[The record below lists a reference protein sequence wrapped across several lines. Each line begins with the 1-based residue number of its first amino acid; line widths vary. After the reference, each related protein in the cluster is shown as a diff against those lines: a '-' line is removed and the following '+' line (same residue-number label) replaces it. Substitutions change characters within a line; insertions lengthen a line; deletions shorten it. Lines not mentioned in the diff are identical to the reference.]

1 VDSKPPKSGF
11 LDPKANFKS
20 LIRVVAVIVILVGCL
35 WAFVR
40 YHAGQRAANNAVA
53 VVLRQPIELKSSTEN
68 IPAASYEGFELR
80 LPYDGTLIIEGTV
93 MNGNGLDIYLVTS
106 EQMDRIQSKRPFTKI
121 RGFDATKTKNYARSA
136 RMAKDVYYLVAEDT
150 SLGIL
155 SKTATDVKIH
165 ARLEP

>member
-1 VDSKPPKSGF
+1 
-11 LDPKANFKS
+11 
-20 LIRVVAVIVILVGCL
+20 
-35 WAFVR
+35 
-40 YHAGQRAANNAVA
+40 
-53 VVLRQPIELKSSTEN
+53 
-68 IPAASYEGFELR
+68 
-80 LPYDGTLIIEGTV
+80 
-93 MNGNGLDIYLVTS
+93 MNGNGLDINLVTS